1 MDAGTMKDYL
11 DDLIIK
17 VGEMETQF
25 NALGEIIKQL
35 QEQRDAYKALYE
47 QVFEDSKKLV
57 TERAEVEHWKKIA
70 SDLYQETK
78 RCGTTHDTMACW
90 NYEQWL
96 EDND

>member
-25 NALGEIIKQL
+25 TALGEIIKQL

-47 QVFEDSKKLV
+47 SAFNELDRIRHSQ
-57 TERAEVEHWKKIA
+57 
-70 SDLYQETK
+70 
-78 RCGTTHDTMACW
+78 
-90 NYEQWL
+90 
-96 EDND
+96 